1 VWQDGWL
8 ECRIVDII
16 QGFFLQVTDL
26 KKGGNTAAIGSR
38 ECAPWNIAGP
48 RFTSKQITVIA

>member
-38 ECAPWNIAGP
+38 ECAPWNIAGHH
-48 RFTSKQITVIA
+48 FT